1 MKLPNRLKWKKL
13 PVFRYIWLLLN
24 VEIMIKPIKL
34 IEVKSEIGAGTRGA
48 SMGVDAIK
56 IAALDFGSP
65 FFKKFKAVEIKNEN
79 QLLLEPVV
87 HDYAKRIKGIYTLNE
102 RLANELK
109 NTMIKEN
116 SVPVVLAGDHSSAIG
131 TIAGLKMAYPDK
143 RLGVIWIDAHADIHS
158 PYTTP
163 SGNMHGMPIACSL
176 GEDNKDKQV
185 NKPDDETIEYWEKLK
200 NLGGIS
206 PKIRYNDLV
215 YIALRDYE
223 SPEDYLIK
231 KNKVRVFN
239 LAEIRKKAVERVAIE
254 SLNYLDGCDMI
265 YVSFDVDSMDSRISS
280 GTGTPV
286 PNGITEKEAGNLIY
300 YIMRSKKIAC
310 FEMVEINPTLDKENL
325 MAENA
330 FEILQK
336 ATNQLSHDF

>member
-1 MKLPNRLKWKKL
+1 
-13 PVFRYIWLLLN
+13 
-24 VEIMIKPIKL
+24 MIKPIKL
-34 IEVKSEIGAGTRGA
+34 IELKSEIGAGTRGS

-56 IAALDFGSP
+56 IAALDFGSN
-65 FFKKFKAVEIKNEN
+65 FFKKFKSVEVPNEN
-79 QLLLEPVV
+79 HLLLEPVV
-87 HDYAKRIKGIYTLNE
+87 NDYAKRIKGIYTLNE
-102 RLANELK
+102 RLANEIKKTLLK
-109 NTMIKEN
+109 EE
-116 SVPVVLAGDHSSAIG
+116 VPIVLAGDHSSALG
-131 TIAGLKMAYPDK
+131 TISGIKMAYPNK
-143 RLGVIWIDAHADIHS
+143 RVGVIWIDAHADLHT

-163 SGNMHGMPIACSL
+163 SGNMHGMPIACVL
-176 GEDNKDKQV
+176 GEDNKERQQ

-206 PKIRYNDLV
+206 PKIQYNDLV
-215 YIALRDYE
+215 YIALRDFE
-223 SPEDYLIK
+223 PQEDFLIK
-231 KNKVRVFN
+231 KHKVRVFN

-254 SLNYLDGCDMI
+254 SLNYLDHCDII

-300 YIMRSKKIAC
+300 YIMRSKKIVC

-336 ATNQLSHDF
+336 ATNQLNNDF

>member
-1 MKLPNRLKWKKL
+1 MKN
-13 PVFRYIWLLLN
+13 
-24 VEIMIKPIKL
+24 MIKPIR
-34 IEVKSEIGAGTRGA
+34 IVEVKSEIGAGTRGS
-48 SMGVDAIK
+48 SMGIDAIK

-65 FFKKFKAVEIKNEN
+65 FFKKFKNVEIPTEN
-79 QLLLEPVV
+79 HLLLEPVV
-87 HDYAKRIKGIYTLNE
+87 NDYAKRIKGIYALNE
-102 RLANELK
+102 RIA
-109 NTMIKEN
+109 KEIQKTLTKDE
-116 SVPVVLAGDHSSAIG
+116 VPIVIAGDHSSALG
-131 TIAGLKMAYPDK
+131 TISGIRMAYPQK

-163 SGNMHGMPIACSL
+163 SGNMHGMPIACVL
-176 GEDNKDKQV
+176 GEDNKDRQQ
-185 NKPDDETIEYWEKLK
+185 NKPDDETVEYWEKLK

-206 PKIRYNDLV
+206 PKIQYNDLV
-215 YIALRDYE
+215 FIALRDFE
-223 SPEDYLIK
+223 PQEDYLIK
-231 KNKVRVFN
+231 KNKVRVFG
-239 LAEIRKKAVERVAIE
+239 LPEIRKKAVERIAIE
-254 SLNYLDGCDMI
+254 ALNYLDHCDLI

-300 YIMRSKKIAC
+300 YIMRSKKICC

>member
-1 MKLPNRLKWKKL
+1 
-13 PVFRYIWLLLN
+13 
-24 VEIMIKPIKL
+24 MIKPIKL
-34 IEVKSEIGAGTRGA
+34 IEVKSEIGAGTRGS

-56 IAALDFGSP
+56 IAALDFGSN
-65 FFKKFKAVEIKNEN
+65 FFKKFKSVEVPNEN
-79 QLLLEPVV
+79 HLLLEPVV
-87 HDYAKRIKGIYTLNE
+87 NDYAKRVKGIYALNE
-102 RLANELK
+102 RLANEIKKTLLK
-109 NTMIKEN
+109 EE
-116 SVPVVLAGDHSSAIG
+116 VPIVLAGDHSSAVG
-131 TIAGLKMAYPDK
+131 TISGIKMAYPNK
-143 RLGVIWIDAHADIHS
+143 RVGVIWIDAHADLHT

-163 SGNMHGMPIACSL
+163 SGNMHGMPIACVL
-176 GEDNKDKQV
+176 GEDNKERQQ

-200 NLGGIS
+200 ALGGIT
-206 PKIRYNDLV
+206 PKINYNDLV
-215 YIALRDYE
+215 YIALRDFE
-223 SPEDYLIK
+223 PQEEFLIK

-239 LAEIRKKAVERVAIE
+239 LQEIRKKAVERVAIE
-254 SLNYLDGCDMI
+254 SLNYLDHCDII

-300 YIMRSKKIAC
+300 YIMRSKKIVC

-336 ATNQLSHDF
+336 ATNQLNNDF

>member
-1 MKLPNRLKWKKL
+1 
-13 PVFRYIWLLLN
+13 
-24 VEIMIKPIKL
+24 MIKPIR
-34 IEVKSEIGAGTRGA
+34 IVEVKSEIGAGTRGS
-48 SMGVDAIK
+48 SMGIDAIK

-65 FFKKFKAVEIKNEN
+65 FFKKFKSVEIPTEN
-79 QLLLEPVV
+79 HLLLEPVV
-87 HDYAKRIKGIYTLNE
+87 NDYAKRIKGIYNLNE
-102 RLANELK
+102 RIA
-109 NTMIKEN
+109 KEIQKTL
-116 SVPVVLAGDHSSAIG
+116 SKDEVPIVIAGDHSSALG
-131 TIAGLKMAYPDK
+131 TISGIRMAHPNK
-143 RLGVIWIDAHADIHS
+143 KLGVIWIDAHADIHS

-163 SGNMHGMPIACSL
+163 SGNMHGMPIACVL
-176 GEDNKDKQV
+176 GEDNKERQQ

-200 NLGGIS
+200 NLGGIC
-206 PKIRYNDLV
+206 PKIGYNDLV
-215 YIALRDYE
+215 FIALRDFE
-223 SPEDYLIK
+223 PQEDYLIK
-231 KNKVRVFN
+231 KNKVRVFG
-239 LAEIRKKAVERVAIE
+239 LPEIRKKAVERIAIE
-254 SLNYLDGCDMI
+254 ALNYLDHCDLI

-300 YIMRSKKIAC
+300 YIMRSKKICC

>member
-1 MKLPNRLKWKKL
+1 
-13 PVFRYIWLLLN
+13 
-24 VEIMIKPIKL
+24 MIKPIR
-34 IEVKSEIGAGTRGA
+34 IVEVKSEIGAGTRGS
-48 SMGVDAIK
+48 SMGIDAIK

-65 FFKKFKAVEIKNEN
+65 FFKKFKNVEIPTEN
-79 QLLLEPVV
+79 HLLLEPVV
-87 HDYAKRIKGIYTLNE
+87 NDYAKRIKGIYALNE
-102 RLANELK
+102 RIA
-109 NTMIKEN
+109 KEIQKTLTKDE
-116 SVPVVLAGDHSSAIG
+116 VPIVIAGDHSSALG
-131 TIAGLKMAYPDK
+131 TISGIRMAYPQK

-163 SGNMHGMPIACSL
+163 SGNMHGMPIACVL
-176 GEDNKDKQV
+176 GEDNKDRQQ
-185 NKPDDETIEYWEKLK
+185 NKPDDETVEYWEKLK
-200 NLGGIS
+200 SLGGIS
-206 PKIRYNDLV
+206 PKIQYNDLV
-215 YIALRDYE
+215 FIALRDFE
-223 SPEDYLIK
+223 PQEDYLIK
-231 KNKVRVFN
+231 KNKVRVFA
-239 LAEIRKKAVERVAIE
+239 LPEIRKKAVERIAIE
-254 SLNYLDGCDMI
+254 ALNYLDHCDLI

-300 YIMRSKKIAC
+300 YIMRSKKICC

>member
-1 MKLPNRLKWKKL
+1 MKN
-13 PVFRYIWLLLN
+13 
-24 VEIMIKPIKL
+24 MIKPIR
-34 IEVKSEIGAGTRGA
+34 IVEVKSEIGAGTRGS
-48 SMGVDAIK
+48 SMGIDAIK

-65 FFKKFKAVEIKNEN
+65 FFKKFKAVEIPTEN

-87 HDYAKRIKGIYTLNE
+87 NDYAKRIKGIYALNE
-102 RLANELK
+102 RIAKEIQKTLAKDE
-109 NTMIKEN
+109 
-116 SVPVVLAGDHSSAIG
+116 VPIVLAGDHSSALG
-131 TIAGLKMAYPDK
+131 TISGIRMAHPDK

-163 SGNMHGMPIACSL
+163 SGNMHGMPIACVL
-176 GEDNKDKQV
+176 AEDNKDRQQ

-200 NLGGIS
+200 NLGGIC
-206 PKIRYNDLV
+206 PKVQYNDLV
-215 YIALRDYE
+215 FIALRDFE
-223 SPEDYLIK
+223 PQEDYLIK
-231 KNKVRVFN
+231 KNKVRVFG
-239 LAEIRKKAVERVAIE
+239 LPEIRKKAVERIAIE
-254 SLNYLDGCDMI
+254 ALNYLDHCDLI

-300 YIMRSKKIAC
+300 YIMRSKKICC

>member
-1 MKLPNRLKWKKL
+1 
-13 PVFRYIWLLLN
+13 
-24 VEIMIKPIKL
+24 MIKPIKL

-48 SMGVDAIK
+48 SLGVDAIK

-65 FFKKFKAVEIKNEN
+65 FFKKFKSVDIKTEN

-87 HDYAKRIKGIYTLNE
+87 HDYAKRVKGIHTLNE
-102 RLANELK
+102 RIANELK
-109 NTMIKEN
+109 NTITKEN
-116 SVPVVLAGDHSSAIG
+116 AIPIVLAGDHSSAIG
-131 TIAGLKMAYPDK
+131 TIAGLKMAYPGK

-176 GEDNKDKQV
+176 GEDNKEKQI
-185 NKPDDETIEYWEKLK
+185 NKLDDETSEFWEKLK
-200 NLGGIS
+200 NLGGIC
-206 PKIRYNDLV
+206 PKINYQDLV
-215 YIALRDYE
+215 YIALRDFE
-223 SPEDYLIK
+223 APEDFLIK
-231 KNKVRVFN
+231 RNKVRVFT
-239 LAEIRKKAVERVAIE
+239 LQEIRKKAVERVAIE
-254 SLNYLDGCDMI
+254 SLNYLDACDII

>member
-1 MKLPNRLKWKKL
+1 
-13 PVFRYIWLLLN
+13 
-24 VEIMIKPIKL
+24 MIKPIKI
-34 IEVKSEIGAGTRGA
+34 IEVKSEIGAGTRGS

-65 FFKKFKAVEIKNEN
+65 FFKRFKSVEIPNEN
-79 QLLLEPVV
+79 NLLLEPII
-87 HDYAKRIKGIYTLNE
+87 HDYAKRIKGVYSLNE
-102 RLANELK
+102 RIAGEIAKTLK
-109 NTMIKEN
+109 AEE
-116 SVPVVLAGDHSSAIG
+116 VPIVLAGDHSSALG
-131 TIAGLKMAYPDK
+131 TISGIRMAYPEK
-143 RLGVIWIDAHADIHS
+143 KLGVIWIDAHADLHS

-163 SGNMHGMPIACSL
+163 SGNMHGMPLCAVL
-176 GEDNKDKQV
+176 GEDNKDRQQ

-200 NLGGIS
+200 HLGGIY
-206 PKIRYNDLV
+206 PKIGYGDLV
-215 YIALRDYE
+215 FISLRDFE
-223 SPEDYLIK
+223 SPEEYLIK
-231 KNKVRVFN
+231 RNKVRVFN
-239 LAEIRKKAVERVAIE
+239 LQEIRKKAVERVAIE
-254 SLNYLDGCDMI
+254 SLNYLDHCDMI

-300 YIMRSKKIAC
+300 YIMRSKKICC

-336 ATNQLSHDF
+336 ATNQLSNDF

>member
-1 MKLPNRLKWKKL
+1 
-13 PVFRYIWLLLN
+13 
-24 VEIMIKPIKL
+24 MIKPIKL

-65 FFKKFKAVEIKNEN
+65 FFKKFKSVEIPNEN
-79 QLLLEPVV
+79 HLLLEPVV
-87 HDYAKRIKGIYTLNE
+87 NDYAKRIKGIYTLNE
-102 RLANELK
+102 RIAQEIKKTLLK
-109 NTMIKEN
+109 DEI
-116 SVPVVLAGDHSSAIG
+116 PIVLAGDHSSALG
-131 TIAGLKMAYPDK
+131 TISGIKMAYSDK
-143 RLGVIWIDAHADIHS
+143 RVGVIWIDAHADIHS

-163 SGNMHGMPIACSL
+163 SGNMHGMPIAGVL
-176 GEDNKDKQV
+176 GEDNKDRQQ
-185 NKPDDETIEYWEKLK
+185 NKPDDETVEYWEKLK
-200 NLGGIS
+200 GLGGIT
-206 PKIRYNDLV
+206 PKIQYNDIV
-215 YIALRDYE
+215 YIALRDVE
-223 SPEDYLIK
+223 PQEDYLIK

-239 LAEIRKKAVERVAIE
+239 LQEIRKKAVERVAIE
-254 SLNYLDGCDMI
+254 SLNYLDHCDLI

-300 YIMRSKKIAC
+300 YIMRSKKIVC

-336 ATNQLSHDF
+336 TTNQLSNDF